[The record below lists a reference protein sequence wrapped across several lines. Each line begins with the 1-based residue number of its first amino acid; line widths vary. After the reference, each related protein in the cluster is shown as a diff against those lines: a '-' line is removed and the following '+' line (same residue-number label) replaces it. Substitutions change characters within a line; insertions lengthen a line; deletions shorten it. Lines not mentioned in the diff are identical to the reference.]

1 MGESLEVN
9 MYDRFT
15 ALEVEDT
22 PVELEGYGS
31 VQAGDCIV
39 AFSRRDIYAIK
50 AQIEAESKLKACVVY
65 GALPPETRR
74 NQVQLTPIWR
84 PLPTPWEA
92 SKPDPFPV
100 GLVFFL
106 PKLSLCI
113 WLTCWPT
120 LRLARASS
128 QFSLSIHSIH
138 ISAELSGISR
148 RCVVH

>member
-31 VQAGDCIV
+31 VHPGDCIV

-50 AQIEAESKLKACVVY
+50 AQIEAKSKLKACVVY

-74 NQVQLTPIWR
+74 NQVLLTPIRR

-92 SKPDPFPV
+92 SKPAPFPV
-100 GLVFFL
+100 GLDFLL
-106 PKLSLCI
+106 PKLSVYI
-113 WLTCWPT
+113 WLTCSPNV
-120 LRLARASS
+120 RLARASS
-128 QFSLSIHSIH
+128 QFSISIRIIH
-138 ISAELSGISR
+138 ISADLSGVSR